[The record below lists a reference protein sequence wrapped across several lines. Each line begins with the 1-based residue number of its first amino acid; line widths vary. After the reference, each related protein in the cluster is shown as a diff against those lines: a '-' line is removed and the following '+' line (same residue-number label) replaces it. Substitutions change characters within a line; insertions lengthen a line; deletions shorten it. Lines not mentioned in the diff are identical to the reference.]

1 MSTKVLSAGAAYL
14 ESLLGLSGRTAV
26 VTGGSSGIGREM
38 ATALSMAG
46 ASVIIVA
53 RRTEPIQETVN
64 HIKKAGGRA
73 FGLPIDVR
81 DADAINDAVVQNH
94 GVPDILVNAAGINP
108 RPPMDNI
115 SLEDWEE
122 TLAINLTAPFTLGQK
137 FGPAMAERGSG
148 RIINIVSQQSFRAFG
163 NSGAYGVSKGGLVS
177 LTRSQAEAWSP
188 RGVLCNAI
196 APGLVATPM
205 TTAVLA
211 NSEKAEAHSS
221 RTMIKRN
228 MVPEDFAGI
237 ALYLAG
243 NASNAVTG
251 QVFFVDGGYSAT

>member
-148 RIINIVSQQSFRAFG
+148 RIINIGSTNADRMPFAG
-163 NSGAYGVSKGGLVS
+163 GGVYAMSKSALVGLTKG
-177 LTRSQAEAWSP
+177 LARDLGP
-188 RGVLCNAI
+188 RGITVNNVQ
-196 APGLVATPM
+196 PGPVDTDMNPAD
-205 TTAVLA
+205 
-211 NSEKAEAHSS
+211 S
-221 RTMIKRN
+221 
-228 MVPEDFAGI
+228 DFATSLMGLMAVPRYGKATEI
-237 ALYLAG
+237 AAMVAYLAG
-243 NASNAVTG
+243 PEAGYVTG
-251 QVFFVDGGYSAT
+251 ASLTIDGGFGA